1 MLPAIKANSS
11 NVRHR
16 PRVLIVDDEPG
27 LIDVLDHMLKGMD
40 CDVTIAKTFTQAK
53 RKLVGETFELLVTD
67 LHLPD
72 GDGMSLLATLR
83 RHHPIATA
91 IVITGQ
97 PSVETAITAL
107 RDGAVDFV
115 PKPFSHD
122 QITTRV
128 RKALDRQSIL
138 SRQEKRIAR
147 LRGAVKKLGTARRMV
162 SQKVDLLCNDLVSA
176 YGELSKQVDTV
187 RTQENFRK
195 QITIATDLE
204 QLLCHTMDWLLRQ
217 MGSSNVALWLAGDDG
232 NFQLGA
238 YMKHTIAG
246 DDKIADAMMHG
257 LLPAIVRDGALHL
270 RGEELRGQLK
280 KDELKLFA
288 HQDIL
293 GISAT
298 YLGEPLA
305 AMVFFRDAQTPFTEI
320 DQATLKAIAPVFAT
334 ALATIVRDPTLPTE
348 NEGDA
353 PFLDTDDEDGRG
365 SREAGDWWKR
375 GESPPF

>member
-1 MLPAIKANSS
+1 MLPAIQASPSTVK
-11 NVRHR
+11 HR

-27 LIDVLDHMLKGMD
+27 LIDVLDHMLKAMD
-40 CDVTIAKTFTQAK
+40 CDVHIAKTFAQAK
-53 RKLVGETFELLVTD
+53 RKLIGESFELLVTD

-83 RHHPIATA
+83 RHQPIATA

-97 PSVETAITAL
+97 PSVDRAITAL

-115 PKPFSHD
+115 PKPFSSD
-122 QITTRV
+122 QLTERV
-128 RKALDRQSIL
+128 RKALNRQSIL

-147 LRGAVKKLGTARRMV
+147 LRGAVKKLGVARRMV
-162 SQKVDLLCNDLVSA
+162 SQKVDLLCNDLVNA
-176 YGELSKQVDTV
+176 YGELSRQLDTV

-195 QITIATDLE
+195 QIAQATDLE

-217 MGSSNVALWLAGDDG
+217 IGSSNVALWLSGDDG

-246 DDKIADAMMHG
+246 DEKVADAMLQG
-257 LLPAIVRDGALHL
+257 LLPAIVRDGSIHI
-270 RGEELRGQLK
+270 RGEELNGKLK
-280 KDELKLFA
+280 KEDAKTFA
-288 HQDIL
+288 QEDIL
-293 GISAT
+293 GISAA

-305 AMVFFRDAQTPFTEI
+305 AMIFFRDSQTPFNEL
-320 DQATLKAIAPVFAT
+320 DEATLKAIAPVFAT
-334 ALATIVRDPTLPTE
+334 ALATIVRDPSLPA
-348 NEGDA
+348 EGDA
-353 PFLDTDDEDGRG
+353 PFLDPEDEDGRG